1 MSNKIG
7 VRIRAARNMF
17 DPKLTQ
23 DDLIALLHTRHNI
36 IFTKSGISRIENGE
50 RYVTDLELIAFADV
64 LKVSTAWLLG
74 ETADSY
80 TKKKILKSPAFC
92 PLNRMPGFFVL
103 LTIPLKVRITGFPQQ
118 PCNRYLQNAG
128 KGHEFC
134 IRNIPVTCLDSGQ
147 HIFRQND
154 IFFCMHQGNKIILRQ
169 FRLVQR
175 SGGLYPV
182 S

>member
-23 DDLIALLHTRHNI
+23 DDLIAMLHTRHNI

-74 ETADSY
+74 ETADP
-80 TKKKILKSPAFC
+80 TPKRKF
-92 PLNRMPGFFVL
+92 
-103 LTIPLKVRITGFPQQ
+103 
-118 PCNRYLQNAG
+118 
-128 KGHEFC
+128 
-134 IRNIPVTCLDSGQ
+134 
-147 HIFRQND
+147 
-154 IFFCMHQGNKIILRQ
+154 
-169 FRLVQR
+169 
-175 SGGLYPV
+175 
-182 S
+182 

>member
-7 VRIRAARNMF
+7 VRIRAERNMF

-74 ETADSY
+74 ETADP
-80 TKKKILKSPAFC
+80 TPKRKF
-92 PLNRMPGFFVL
+92 
-103 LTIPLKVRITGFPQQ
+103 
-118 PCNRYLQNAG
+118 
-128 KGHEFC
+128 
-134 IRNIPVTCLDSGQ
+134 
-147 HIFRQND
+147 
-154 IFFCMHQGNKIILRQ
+154 
-169 FRLVQR
+169 
-175 SGGLYPV
+175 
-182 S
+182 